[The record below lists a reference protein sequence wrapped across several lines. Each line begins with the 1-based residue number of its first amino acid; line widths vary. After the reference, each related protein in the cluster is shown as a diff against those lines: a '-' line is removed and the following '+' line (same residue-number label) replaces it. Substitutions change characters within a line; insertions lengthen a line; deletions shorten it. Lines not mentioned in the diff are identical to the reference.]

1 MCRFGGLGVV
11 LLVSARL
18 QSADWSVT
26 RWGAE
31 QGLPS
36 VHVSALVQTSD
47 QFLWVGTPAG
57 LSRFDGQRF
66 VHLGRDQFAGAPAT
80 FAPLALAGSGGT
92 NFWVASAEGVYRR
105 TEQGFVRLE
114 FNNPDEAAPIRS
126 LTHRQAGGREARFA
140 SPVWVGT
147 DRGVHEIYKG
157 ALKPVWKNRTDSALQ
172 LAESAVG
179 LGVATADAV
188 WLYRPDASWLP
199 LATVTNATPSC
210 PPALTATTGVLWFA
224 GPAGA
229 GQQVGH
235 QTPKFVPLRSV
246 GPGCYRLVAGS
257 PNGVRWLV
265 EADLGLLRRDTNG
278 IAQIPGTARTDI
290 GPITALTLD
299 SLDRVWLGTT
309 NGLLC
314 VQPARQIASE
324 PPSVQLDTI
333 QWAGAELSLA
343 PAGNQLLCQPA
354 KTAGEISV
362 RFAAPLRLPGDG
374 VRFAHRLTGQGDDAW
389 HETEVPAASYQ
400 GLGPG
405 QYIFEV
411 RAQSARGAWS
421 PSRTLV
427 FELEPGFLGSSAF
440 RVLLAI
446 LGSGALAAS
455 AWWRLRWR
463 QRHPSRRQNAL
474 LSTERERIARDLH
487 DDIGSQLTALA
498 LQAELLLRRADPAI
512 AGELEKIANQARGA
526 AGRMSEIVWELNPAC
541 DTVASFG
548 NFLAAHTEQWAQL
561 TGTAFK
567 VEIPPELPVE
577 PMSPS
582 ARRHLSLVIQE
593 ALANVAKH
601 AGATEA
607 KLVVRYGPDQ
617 LFLSVQDNGKGFDPA
632 ETEATPVGHSRNGI
646 RNQRSRVA
654 ELGGTIELRS
664 RFGGGTRLDVTVP
677 LEALSRDEKSAG

>member
-1 MCRFGGLGVV
+1 M
-11 LLVSARL
+11 LLVSA
-18 QSADWSVT
+18 QVHSADWSVI

-36 VHVSALVQTSD
+36 AQVTALGQTAD
-47 QFLWVGTPAG
+47 QFLWVGSTAG

-66 VHLGRDQFAGAPAT
+66 VHFGRDQFAGAPAT

-114 FNNPDEAAPIRS
+114 FNNADEAAPIRT
-126 LTHRQAGGREARFA
+126 LAARQAGGREARFA

-147 DRGVHEIYKG
+147 DRGAYEIYKG
-157 ALKPVWKNRTDSALQ
+157 ALKPVWKGRAEPALQ

-179 LGVATADAV
+179 LGIATKDAV
-188 WLYRPDASWLP
+188 WLYRPDASWHQ
-199 LATVTNATPSC
+199 LAAVTNGAPGC
-210 PPALTATTGVLWFA
+210 PPALTATDGVLWFA

-246 GPGCYRLVAGS
+246 EPGCYRFVAGS

-265 EADLGLLRRDTNG
+265 EVDAGLLRRDTNG
-278 IAQIPGTARTDI
+278 VERIPGTARTDI
-290 GPITALTLD
+290 GPITALTVD
-299 SLDRVWLGTT
+299 SADRVWLGTT

-314 VQPARQIASE
+314 VQPARQIAGE
-324 PPSVQLDTI
+324 PPAVRLESI
-333 QWAGAELSLA
+333 RWAGGEIALS
-343 PAGNQLLCQPA
+343 PDGNQLLRQPA
-354 KTAGEISV
+354 KTAGEITV
-362 RFAAPLRLPGDG
+362 RFAAPLRLAGDG
-374 VRFAHRLTGQGDDAW
+374 VRFAHRLSGHGDDAW
-389 HETEVPAASYQ
+389 HETEVPAAAYRD
-400 GLGPG
+400 LAPG

-411 RAQSARGAWS
+411 RAQAARGAWS

-440 RVLLAI
+440 RVLVAI
-446 LGSGALAAS
+446 MGSGVLAAT

-463 QRHPSRRQNAL
+463 QRHAPRRRNTL
-474 LSTERERIARDLH
+474 LSSERERIARDLH

-512 AGELEKIANQARGA
+512 AEELEKIALQARGA

-548 NFLAAHTEQWAQL
+548 HFLAAHTEQWAQL
-561 TGTAFK
+561 TGTRFK
-567 VEIPPELPVE
+567 VEIPPELPAD

-617 LFLSVQDNGKGFDPA
+617 LFLSVQDNGRGFDPA
-632 ETEATPVGHSRNGI
+632 ETEATPVGQSKNGI
-646 RNQRSRVA
+646 RNQRSRIA

-677 LEALSRDEKSAG
+677 LEALSREERQAG